1 MKKTVLIL
9 LCACL
14 LCGCGGGSSTA
25 KTEKQITRA
34 CLAID
39 SYDYKEPV
47 PVSAAIGEDYY
58 ATAMFAGDSRM
69 GCLSLYGNHPDA
81 EVGYVTSLN
90 LLMIDI
96 MKADER
102 DDGKTLM
109 DLLNETDRQNI
120 YLMFGINEIR
130 NLSFDAFA
138 EKYQEILTTLRN
150 NNPSVNVYIIL
161 AYHPKEISGLN
172 ADQLN
177 TQLNALNTQLV
188 QLAVDNYTYYL
199 RPDDAIT
206 DENGI
211 VRESYVFDGLHM
223 NPTGTKAMEDFYA
236 THVVRSEDYVKE
248 VCE

>member
-1 MKKTVLIL
+1 MKKTVMIL
-9 LCACL
+9 LCTCL
-14 LCGCGGGSSTA
+14 LCGCSSGTA
-25 KTEKQITRA
+25 AKKEKVITRS

-39 SYDYKEPV
+39 SYDYTEPV
-47 PVSAAIGEDYY
+47 PVSEAIGEDYY

-90 LLMIDI
+90 LLMIDV

-109 DLLNETDRQNI
+109 DLLNETDRPNI
-120 YLMFGINEIR
+120 YLMFGINENS
-130 NLSFDAFA
+130 NLNFDAFS
-138 EKYQEILTTLRN
+138 EKYQEILTTLRT
-150 NNPSVNVYIIL
+150 NNPSVNIYIIL
-161 AYHPKEISGLN
+161 AYHPEEISGLN

-188 QLAVDNYTYYL
+188 QLAVNNYVYYL

-211 VRESYVFDGLHM
+211 VIDSYVFDGLHM